1 MRSFEDFVAV
11 ARAVVQREADDHADD
26 RWWVLEPKLILERS
40 NVRVVELARRPEAL
54 RALRG
59 PGLAAL
65 PAAVAA
71 RRAAVALHADLSL
84 EAEIAPAIVLAVAGT
99 LAVAVEHARVL
110 RTDLGTPRLGPWE
123 PSDLEEADVAS
134 ALHAALR

>member
-1 MRSFEDFVAV
+1 MRSFEDFVAI

-71 RRAAVALHADLSL
+71 RRAAVVLHADLSL